1 MAKINKKQAVKRS
14 QGLPT
19 AQALAS
25 HAMGDQ
31 VPAQIQ
37 TADGGAAPAALTEG
51 EFVWSIPAI
60 TALGKGNYEE
70 GIALLEQLHTELQG
84 VGEQMM
90 QEMKQQP
97 QQGLAGAAQQ
107 QQLG

>member
-19 AQALAS
+19 AEALVS

-31 VPAQIQ
+31 VQTQMQ
-37 TADGGAAPAALTEG
+37 TADGGTAEVGLTEG

-60 TALGKGNYEE
+60 IALGKGSHEE
-70 GIALLEQLHTELQG
+70 GTALLEKLHNELKS
-84 VGEQMM
+84 VGDQIM
-90 QEMKQQP
+90 QEQGQQQP
-97 QQGLAGAAQQ
+97 QQGLAGAE
-107 QQLG
+107 QLV